1 MDPSAGG
8 PQTRAPKRFAEIMRA
23 HARVLPLE
31 SLRAARVGTQYHSVS
46 KLEFICAIHTYYIT
60 GYRDYR

>member
-1 MDPSAGG
+1 
-8 PQTRAPKRFAEIMRA
+8 MRA